1 MKLPFTTARSR
12 YMENTATAS
21 VPKNGKNPSKNV
33 RNVFKNG
40 AYGGV
45 NSIYAMM
52 WMIHSAE
59 SNAEMKP
66 PISLKYGTNGL

>member
-1 MKLPFTTARSR
+1 MKLPFTAASSR

-33 RNVFKNG
+33 KKLFKNG
-40 AYGGV
+40 VMYGV
-45 NSIYAMM
+45 NSMYRIMCSTQM
-52 WMIHSAE
+52 TVRI
-59 SNAEMKP
+59 AEMKP